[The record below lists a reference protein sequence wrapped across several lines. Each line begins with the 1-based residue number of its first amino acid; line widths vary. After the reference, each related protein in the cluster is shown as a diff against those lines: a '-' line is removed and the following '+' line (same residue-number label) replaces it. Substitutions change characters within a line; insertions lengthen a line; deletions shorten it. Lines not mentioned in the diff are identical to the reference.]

1 MDGLPLLVDDFY
13 VFGFLAQTEIV
24 HFRGRK
30 VSCRPVAKQIVARI
44 TMMVQ
49 EVLGER
55 RRNVTI
61 TNTVLANA
69 KYSKIVDTIAKIEHR
84 RARENW
90 EKLFPERKLCAYF
103 AAKIDVSEAEI
114 GRLQK
119 SLLTLCRLLEC
130 RGDGIHQID
139 YPQDFSGVLDRKGWS
154 SICKKIRSKCK
165 TPANTPK
172 KVAFSTTQCRR
183 SRLHLDA

>member
-1 MDGLPLLVDDFY
+1 MDDFY

-90 EKLFPERKLCAYF
+90 EKLFPERKVCA
-103 AAKIDVSEAEI
+103 VSEAEI

-139 YPQDFSGVLDRKGWS
+139 YPQDFSGVLDRKGSS